1 VGRREP
7 AGGSKPSAR
16 DARLERQA
24 SELRQNLARRKAQ
37 SRARAARAPEPGEPG
52 EAGDEDG
59 NGA

>member
-1 VGRREP
+1 MAEREP

-37 SRARAARAPEPGEPG
+37 SRARAARAPEPAEPG
-52 EAGDEDG
+52 EPADKDG